1 MTKKKPDTAVT
12 SAVDDYVSG
21 LSLEGAQKPLASMA
35 RLLAEAIES
44 APLYAKAALSPQLRE
59 LLTDLAAEARRGA
72 EWAER
77 HVERTRRIAEE
88 QARSAELAEQ
98 RAELERM
105 AEQRTQRV
113 QRTGT
118 GGG

>member
-12 SAVDDYVSG
+12 TAVDEYVSG
-21 LSLEGAQKPLASMA
+21 LSLEGAQKPLASIA
-35 RLLAEAIES
+35 RLLAESIES
-44 APLYAKAALSPQLRE
+44 APLYARANLSRQLRE
-59 LLTDLAAEARRGA
+59 LLTGLAAEERRAA
-72 EWAER
+72 EWSER
-77 HVERTRRIAEE
+77 QAERTRRIAEE

-118 GGG
+118 GVG

>member
-1 MTKKKPDTAVT
+1 MTKKAAGTVAA
-12 SAVDDYVSG
+12 AVDKYVSG
-21 LSLEGAQKPLASMA
+21 LSLEGAQGPLASLA
-35 RLLAEAIES
+35 RILAESVEE
-44 APLYAKAALSPQLRE
+44 APAYARANLARQLRE
-59 LLTDLAAEARRGA
+59 LLTDLAAEARRAA

-77 HVERTRRIAEE
+77 HAERTRRIAEE

-113 QRTGT
+113 QRTGA
-118 GGG
+118 GVG